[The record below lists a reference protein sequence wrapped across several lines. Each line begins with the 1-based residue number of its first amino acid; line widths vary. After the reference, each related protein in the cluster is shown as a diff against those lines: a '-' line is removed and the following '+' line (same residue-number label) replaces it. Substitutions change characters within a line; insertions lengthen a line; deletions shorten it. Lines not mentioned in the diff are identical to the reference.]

1 MQRRAGFSIR
11 GAVALM
17 AVDAFLGGARAA
29 PAKAL
34 VAKPPSGDTTGAAF
48 PSPPGADETAS
59 RFPPLPPQL
68 REDCWLR
75 APPGE
80 PETPC
85 AILFG
90 AARDQADD
98 RAVLVRERGGARR
111 RGIAIQVR
119 GSQVAVVGAG
129 RPTGSLGADL
139 GWMKSW
145 TVLRRLDPDRGLD
158 RDALLLTPAVPP
170 NSGKLPP
177 SVLLVSAEEASY
189 LRNLRA
195 RDGAFAAIGLADRRR
210 RFVALDLLERYDV
223 TPAKAALLPG
233 LDDPDE
239 LVRLA
244 VAAVLGASK
253 VAEAAPTIASW
264 LGPEARPD
272 VSPFTR
278 RQIAFA
284 LGQLKSPAGVPG
296 LERALADPAPEV
308 RQAAVWA
315 LGQIGSPAS
324 GPLVVARVEDADLR
338 VRREAAA
345 TLPLFKDTD
354 LVPAFRKGLADPDP
368 RTRLAA
374 VQAAGPLELRAL
386 VPSFIERLH
395 DSDDEVQYAAV
406 LAVTQL
412 HPREAA
418 PHLVPLL
425 TARGARIKRHHA
437 LCFEPGRWQP
447 LDCAAAKALQEI
459 GDPASL
465 ATAKKVV
472 PHCLAQPDFDQ

>member
-1 MQRRAGFSIR
+1 MQRRARFSIR
-11 GAVALM
+11 GAVALV
-17 AVDAFLGGARAA
+17 AAAAFLGGARAA
-29 PAKAL
+29 RAEVLLAKAAPDDPEAL
-34 VAKPPSGDTTGAAF
+34 FPKPRGGD
-48 PSPPGADETAS
+48 EKAS
-59 RFPPLPPQL
+59 RLPRLPPQL

-80 PETPC
+80 PEVPC
-85 AILFG
+85 EIFFG
-90 AARDQADD
+90 AARGLPDD
-98 RAVLVRERGGARR
+98 RAVLVRERGGAGR
-111 RGIAIQVR
+111 RGIAIQIR
-119 GSQVAVVGAG
+119 GSHVAVVGAG
-129 RPTGSLGADL
+129 RPVGSLGADL
-139 GWMKSW
+139 RWIKSW
-145 TVLRRLDPDRGLD
+145 TVLRKLDPDRGLD

-170 NSGKLPP
+170 NSGKLPA
-177 SVLLVSAEEASY
+177 SVILVGPQEASY
-189 LRNLRA
+189 LRNLHS

-253 VAEAAPTIASW
+253 VADAAPTIASW

-284 LGQLKSPAGVPG
+284 LGHLKSPAGVPG
-296 LERALADPAPEV
+296 LERALVDSAPEV

-315 LGQIGSPAS
+315 LGEIGGQAAA
-324 GPLVVARVEDADLR
+324 PLVVARVEDADPR

-345 TLPLFKDTD
+345 KLRLFKDTD
-354 LVPAFRKGLADPDP
+354 LVPAFRKAFADPDA

-395 DSDDEVQYAAV
+395 DPDDEVQYAAV
-406 LAVTQL
+406 LAVAKL

-437 LCFEPGRWQP
+437 LCFEPGVWQP
-447 LDCAAAKALQEI
+447 LNCAAAKALRKI
-459 GDPASL
+459 GDPAGL
-465 ATAKKVV
+465 AEANKLV
-472 PHCLAQPDFDQ
+472 PHCLAQPDFDK